1 MEQYSNVLKA
11 NMVATSRTVVL
22 DYLFGQGDAMDAY
35 QLVRFEECGSWSV
48 LYNGYLMANLYKAD
62 KSWISV
68 DGGSLDNRKVA
79 SIGRFIDSQHFNLL
93 PDKIK
98 THWEEQVQEVIME
111 NDSSYMVVCRDGI
124 EFSRFRLMFSSFISE
139 LVEEEWPVSF
149 RVYNA
154 LFSDDFEI
162 EVSPAPWKKT
172 IHKYQ

>member
-1 MEQYSNVLKA
+1 
-11 NMVATSRTVVL
+11 
-22 DYLFGQGDAMDAY
+22 
-35 QLVRFEECGSWSV
+35 
-48 LYNGYLMANLYKAD
+48 MANLYKAD
-62 KSWISV
+62 ESRISV
-68 DGGSLDNRKVA
+68 YGGSLDNRQVA

-162 EVSPAPWKKT
+162 EVSPAPWQKT
-172 IHKYQ
+172 IHKYE